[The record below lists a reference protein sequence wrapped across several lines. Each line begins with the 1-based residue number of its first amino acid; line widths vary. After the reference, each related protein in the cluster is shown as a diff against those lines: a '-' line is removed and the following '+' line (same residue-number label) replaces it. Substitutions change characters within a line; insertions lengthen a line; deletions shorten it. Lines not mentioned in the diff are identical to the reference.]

1 MRKRLAFTL
10 VELLVV
16 IAIIGILIA
25 LLLPAVQ
32 AAREAARRSQCSN
45 HLKQMGLAFHNHHDT
60 HGFFP
65 SAGRHWQ
72 DYPIFRGDTASAVN
86 HGAPEIAPI
95 QNAGWTF
102 QILPYIEQETV
113 HEGGPSNDPNEFRT
127 LAIRTAIPTF
137 FCPSYRKPT
146 AHRAGPFM
154 HWYRDQNWER
164 SGAYEHAQCD
174 YAGCCIGA
182 SSDPNAT
189 HCTWDHAG
197 VQRCYWEGVGA
208 IIRTAGEPRQDYAG
222 GRVSIKVI
230 SFSDVRDGSS
240 NTLLIGEKRTALGN
254 ASIVSWNDDQ
264 GCMSGW
270 DPDNMRRSTLR
281 PMQSYS
287 GTDTANG
294 DRHFGSPHPGGFN
307 AVFCDGAVHNVPYTI
322 DFATFRFLCY
332 REDGATVSAP

>member
-1 MRKRLAFTL
+1 L

-45 HLKQMGLAFHNHHDT
+45 HLKQMGLAFHNHHDVYQ
-60 HGFFP
+60 FFP
-65 SAGRHWQ
+65 SAGRAWQ
-72 DYPIFRGDTASAVN
+72 DYPTYGGDTASAVS
-86 HGAPEIAPI
+86 HGPPEVAPK
-95 QNAGWTF
+95 QNAGWAF
-102 QILPYIEQETV
+102 QILSYIEQEAV
-113 HEGGPSNDPNEFRT
+113 HKGGPSNDPNEFRT
-127 LAIRTAIPTF
+127 LAIRSKIPTF

-154 HWYRDQNWER
+154 HWYRDQSWER

-174 YAGCCIGA
+174 YAGCCIETG
-182 SSDPNAT
+182 
-189 HCTWDHAG
+189 TWDYAG
-197 VQRCYWEGVGA
+197 QWKSMWEGIGA
-208 IIRTAGEPRQDYAG
+208 IVRTAGESDSRIDG
-222 GRVSIKVI
+222 GRVHDKVI
-230 SFSDVRDGSS
+230 SFSDIRDGSS
-240 NTLLIGEKRTALGN
+240 NTLLIGEKRTALGR
-254 ASIVSWNDDQ
+254 ASMVSWNDDQ
-264 GCMSGW
+264 GYVAGW
-270 DPDNMRRSTLR
+270 DPDTLRRSNLR

-287 GTDTANG
+287 GTDSANG

-322 DFATFRFLCY
+322 DFATFRFLCF